1 MSFYRIIGH
10 DMIKSQI
17 ENSIKLNRLSHAS
30 IFVGEDGLGKSLFA
44 EELAIK
50 ILGKNEIKRYVD
62 IIELKLFKNKKS
74 IGIEEIKYI
83 IEEINKKP
91 YEGDKKVI
99 ILYNSDKITETAQN
113 AVLKTIEEPPK
124 GSFIILLCEKLD
136 GILDTVKSRCQIYKL
151 NRLNSKDMKKFLNN
165 KFPGLYEQELNSIMA
180 FSDGIPGRAE
190 KFISS
195 SVLKEIRNITIKIF
209 RKLYDEDIN
218 ITLEFP
224 NYLFKEKDNWEEILT
239 CMLSYIRD
247 VLIYKETGNS
257 DLIINRDKFQELKAI
272 GEMFSFNKLNAIID
286 IIGSIREK
294 IDKNVNP
301 TLVFD
306 SMLMKMQEV

>member
-1 MSFYRIIGH
+1 MGFYRIIGH
-10 DMIKSQI
+10 DIIKSQI
-17 ENSIKLNRLSHAS
+17 ENSIKMNRLSHAS

-44 EELAIK
+44 EELAVK
-50 ILGKNEIKRYVD
+50 ILGKNEMKQYVD
-62 IIELKLFKNKKS
+62 IIKLKLFKNKKS

-83 IEEINKKP
+83 IEEINKRP

-99 ILYNSDKITETAQN
+99 ILYNSDNITEAAQN
-113 AVLKTIEEPPK
+113 ALLKTIEEPPK

-151 NRLNSKDMKKFLNN
+151 NRLNSKEMKTFLNS
-165 KFPGLYEQELNSIMA
+165 KFPGLSHQELSSIMA
-180 FSDGIPGRAE
+180 FSDGVPGRAE

-195 SVLKEIRNITIKIF
+195 SALREVRDMTINIFK
-209 RKLYDEDIN
+209 KLYNRDIN
-218 ITLEFP
+218 ITLEFSD
-224 NYLFKEKDNWEEILT
+224 YLFKEKDNWEEILT

-257 DLIINRDKFQELKAI
+257 NLIINIDKFEDLKAI
-272 GEMFSFNKLNAIID
+272 GEMFSFNKLNAIIS
-286 IIGSIREK
+286 IIGSVKQKLDR
-294 IDKNVNP
+294 NVNS

>member
-1 MSFYRIIGH
+1 M
-10 DMIKSQI
+10 
-17 ENSIKLNRLSHAS
+17 
-30 IFVGEDGLGKSLFA
+30 
-44 EELAIK
+44 
-50 ILGKNEIKRYVD
+50 
-62 IIELKLFKNKKS
+62 
-74 IGIEEIKYI
+74 
-83 IEEINKKP
+83 
-91 YEGDKKVI
+91 
-99 ILYNSDKITETAQN
+99 
-113 AVLKTIEEPPK
+113 KTIEEPPK

-209 RKLYDEDIN
+209 KKLYDEDIN

-224 NYLFKEKDNWEEILT
+224 NCLFKEKDNWEEILT

-257 DLIINRDKFQELKAI
+257 DLIINRDKFQELKDI

-294 IDKNVNP
+294 LDKNVNS